1 MSLKVI
7 ELNDSALK
15 VGDENGILLQSPGF
29 ALSQNR
35 KLLLGEIAEQ
45 QARLHPANSYNKYW
59 HELSL
64 DPLSHGNGIRHFAD
78 IAYAH
83 LLHLAE
89 TAAIDG
95 DVIFAVPGNFTRQQ
109 LAILLG
115 LAKRCPFTTIGV
127 VDSALAAAVALA
139 KDQSIIYADIQL
151 HQVLLTKLI
160 IRDQH
165 LKVESVIQVPGVGS
179 QNFMDLMMQ
188 LATSAFIQQSRF
200 NPQHNAESEQQL
212 YNTLPHWWRHSD
224 ENQSSLILELK
235 NNSAVHTVKMPQ
247 ESLVSNLSGHYRK
260 ISQQIVALA
269 AGGDSQVL
277 ISTGLA
283 ALPGITVALRAE
295 REVQMLDPATINTAC
310 LKFSDLITSSADGI
324 HLVNALQFKDGKNK
338 TNKLASNTARATES
352 QEAPTHALYSNRAI
366 SLSRIEIQ
374 NNSQTNGLRNRQF
387 NGQFNEE
394 TNAAQTIQ
402 LSIAGL
408 PDYLGHIE
416 TRIAGIFL
424 DSGKQRVLVNQSWIS
439 GKQQLK
445 LGDRIQFSED
455 SEAIS
460 LIQVKG

>member
-1 MSLKVI
+1 MSLMVI

-15 VGDENGILLQSPGF
+15 VGDESGILLQSPGF

-35 KLLLGEIAEQ
+35 KLLLGEFAEQ
-45 QARLHPANSYNKYW
+45 QARLQPTNSYNKFW

-115 LAKRCPFTTIGV
+115 LAKQCPFTPIGV
-127 VDSALAAAVALA
+127 VDSALAAAVTSAEA
-139 KDQSIIYADIQL
+139 KSIIYADIQL

-165 LKVESVIQVPGVGS
+165 LTVESVIQVPGVGS
-179 QNFMDLMMQ
+179 QDFMDLMMQ

-212 YNTLPHWWRHSD
+212 YNTLPHWWRHND
-224 ENQSSLILELK
+224 ENQNSLILELK
-235 NNSAVHTVKMPQ
+235 NNSAVHTVKMPR

-260 ISQQIVALA
+260 ISQQIAALA

-283 ALPGITVALRAE
+283 ALPGITAVLSAD
-295 REVQMLDPATINTAC
+295 REVQMLESTTINTAC
-310 LKFSDLITSSADGI
+310 LGFSSLITSLADGI
-324 HLVNALQFKDGKNK
+324 HLVTALPFKEGKNK
-338 TNKLASNTARATES
+338 TIKAASNNARVTEPPES
-352 QEAPTHALYSNRAI
+352 ATHALYGNRAI
-366 SLSRIEIQ
+366 PLSRIEIQ
-374 NNSQTNGLRNRQF
+374 NNSQL
-387 NGQFNEE
+387 NGQR
-394 TNAAQTIQ
+394 NAAQTIQ

-408 PDYLGHIE
+408 PEYLGHIE
-416 TRIAGIFL
+416 TQTAGIFL
-424 DSGKQRVLVNQSWIS
+424 DSGSQRVMVNQSWIS
-439 GKQQLK
+439 GKRQLK
-445 LGDRIQFSED
+445 LGDRIQFTED

-460 LIQVKG
+460 LIQVKC